1 MTKDNAVLDAA
12 TADIEEIEAALA
24 GEISIDD
31 IEIDPN
37 DFTEAEEVEL
47 SADEIEAIEGVEE
60 VAETIELSP
69 EDIEAIEEPEQAP
82 EEVEMTDEVIEEPA
96 PAKKASKSKTEAK
109 TETETKPKRPARV
122 KMDFED
128 HVVAL
133 LGPDPV
139 LDSEHADKPLDEDAV
154 RALAKS
160 ITQKK
165 VREKVINLLEAAFS
179 DRSLS
184 VYTKIALDEVL
195 IPAFNDG
202 CTPVTV
208 ASIKAKYKERDYK
221 DGTASAQ
228 SGQMTPL
235 FEALK
240 MVKRGERGVII
251 PNANSVILDMLAA
264 D

>member
-37 DFTEAEEVEL
+37 DFVEAEEAEL

-69 EDIEAIEEPEQAP
+69 EDIEAIEEP
-82 EEVEMTDEVIEEPA
+82 
-96 PAKKASKSKTEAK
+96 AKKASKPKTEAADK
-109 TETETKPKRPARV
+109 AEEKPKRPARV